1 MATTNSAWLK
11 HFTIVPSMSMNFT
24 FLKGVGDAKILG
36 FSLKTE
42 SSGYVF
48 AINTALFI
56 NIL

>member
-1 MATTNSAWLK
+1 MAQTFYHYTLDVNELY
-11 HFTIVPSMSMNFT
+11 